1 MEPARMMAE
10 VRLREVL
17 GVFMGLELV
26 FGFVEVTELLLEDGV
41 FMGGLL
47 LGFWLDDVGG
57 FGLEKTKG
65 TPGAR

>member
-1 MEPARMMAE
+1 
-10 VRLREVL
+10 
-17 GVFMGLELV
+17 V